1 MTIFDEFFTI
11 FKILCSIIA
20 SCQYIKENN
29 LEFFVKIKEVRE
41 ELQLNQKE
49 FAEKL
54 HVSPAAISRY
64 EKNERKPDSN
74 FLHSMINILGVDPMW
89 LFLDR
94 KPMLSQFNLFSQA
107 YSLAEKND
115 KKDDLKNLLLG
126 FVEDQSTF
134 QTIVS
139 KIEKMKGQ
147 TFFQK
152 LSLLWDGTST
162 RKLRVLYYFLQHLK
176 ENKIEISSNI
186 KQDFIK
192 HLKSFSAKESA
203 KLKFMESD
211 KMELI
216 KWVDIELDDA
226 SIFEILTSLDE
237 LINETK
243 RQMNWLDY
251 FITKIDF

>member
-1 MTIFDEFFTI
+1 
-11 FKILCSIIA
+11 
-20 SCQYIKENN
+20 

-74 FLHSMINILGVDPMW
+74 FLYSMINILGVDPMW

-162 RKLRVLYYFLQHLK
+162 RKLRVLYYFLKYIKETNIQISQNLK
-176 ENKIEISSNI
+176 V
-186 KQDFIK
+186 DFIEK
-192 HLKSFSAKESA
+192 LQAFNLPKTA
-203 KLKFMESD
+203 KLKFFNDD
-211 KMELI
+211 KDALVE
-216 KWVDIELDDA
+216 WARNELDDA
-226 SIFEILTSLDE
+226 SIFEILTSIDS
-237 LINETK
+237 LIKETQY
-243 RQMNWLDY
+243 QMNWFDL
-251 FITKIDF
+251 FVTKIDF